1 MSVLSRG
8 VVRRLSIAGVAWLA
22 ACGGGDASTTP
33 TPNPNPNPTPTG
45 GFTLGV
51 GTTTPATVVQAGS
64 GSATVTIARTGTFT
78 GAVSLVLEGAP
89 TGVTL
94 ATTPVVIASGT
105 TSAVITVNATLNVPA
120 AVYPLTIRAQAT
132 GVADQTAPL
141 ALTVVTRPASI
152 SLQRSTTAALS
163 ANAGGLPIT
172 FTVVINRIEF
182 LGDVTFTV
190 VSGLPAGV
198 TATFTAPTPGA
209 NSTGVQ
215 LAVGATTTPGAYTAE
230 LRATGT
236 GISPATLSVP
246 FTVLGPGSIVAGVS
260 RPIVSILQNGSGLTS
275 VTVARTNFS
284 GSVMLA
290 VSGLPAGVT
299 GTFDTNPI
307 GTNGATLNFSA
318 GPTVVPGTYQ
328 LTITATAPGVASG
341 VVGMT
346 LIVSAPPVGGN
357 TSVRFCGPASEIP
370 IWLGVQNGNSWTRV
384 TMGANNTFT
393 FDYPTIGSVAWVK
406 QYGADDFRVSVTS
419 ATRDEVALVAAGQ
432 CPSPSNRS
440 ATGIVAGLSAI
451 DQAQITF
458 GPRAPTVPPTFAS
471 PGFSITGLPDGAL
484 DLLAT
489 RSTIESG
496 ALVVNRV
503 LVQRAVNPAN
513 GASLGTLDFG
523 SSSAI
528 TPETKSITIQGG
540 AGGEQL
546 FSSVSLRSAG
556 GATISLGTTLFSS
569 GTSGAYRHVP
579 VSQLQAG
586 DFHSLQASASRTAS
600 GVTTTRSVTQTVASP
615 GVLTVPLGMVP
626 GEPNVFIISSDA
638 LRARFVSFI
647 PFQTDYT
654 RLYASGWFQQSG
666 TTRREIVVTV
676 TERLVSI
683 STGNLGT
690 NAEVRSPNFTS
701 APGFDPLWE
710 TRPGIPATFFVS
722 ASGWAADGGFG
733 APLADGVLT
742 RSYTKSGP
750 VP

>member
-1 MSVLSRG
+1 VSVFSRA
-8 VVRRLSIAGVAWLA
+8 VILRLSIAAVAWLA
-22 ACGGGDASTTP
+22 ACGGGDGSTTP
-33 TPNPNPNPTPTG
+33 TPNPNPTPNA
-45 GFTLGV
+45 GFTLSV
-51 GTTTPATVVQAGS
+51 GTTTPTTIVQAGS
-64 GSATVTIARTGTFT
+64 GTATVTIARIGSFT

-89 TGVTL
+89 AGVTL

-105 TSAVITVNATLNVPA
+105 TSAVITINATLNVPA

-141 ALTVVTRPASI
+141 SLTVVTRPASI

-163 ANAGGLPIT
+163 ANAGGVPIT
-172 FTVVINRIEF
+172 FTVIINRVEY
-182 LGDVTFTV
+182 LGEVTFAV
-190 VSGLPAGV
+190 ASGLPAGV
-198 TATFTAPTPGA
+198 TATFSAPTPGA

-215 LAVGATTTPGAYTAE
+215 FAIGAATTPGTYTAE

-275 VTVARTNFS
+275 VTVARTNFT
-284 GSVMLA
+284 GSVTLA
-290 VSGLPAGVT
+290 LSGLPAGVT

-318 GPTVVPGTYQ
+318 GPTVVPGTYP

-341 VVGMT
+341 VVVMT
-346 LIVSAPPVGGN
+346 LIVSAPTSGGN
-357 TSVRFCGPASEIP
+357 TSIRFCGPASEIP
-370 IWLGVQNGNSWTRV
+370 IWLGVQIGNSWTRV
-384 TMGANNTFT
+384 TIGANNTFT

-406 QYGADDFRVSVTS
+406 QYGADDFRITVTS

-432 CPSPSNRS
+432 CPSPSNRT
-440 ATGIVAGLSAI
+440 ATGIVAGLGAI
-451 DQAQITF
+451 DQVQLTF
-458 GPRAPTVPPTFAS
+458 GPRAPTIAPTFAS
-471 PGFSITGLPDGAL
+471 PAFSITGLPDGAL

-496 ALVVNRV
+496 AFIVNRV
-503 LVQRAVNPAN
+503 LMQRALNPSN

-523 SSSAI
+523 GSSAI
-528 TPETKSITIQGG
+528 IPETKSITIQGG

-546 FSSVSLRSAG
+546 FSSASLRSAG
-556 GATISLGTTLFSS
+556 GAMISLGTSIFASGSS
-569 GTSGAYRHVP
+569 GTYRHVP

-586 DFHSLQASASRTAS
+586 DFHSLQASASRSAG

-615 GVLTVPLGMVP
+615 GAITVPLGIVP
-626 GEPNVFIISSDA
+626 TEPNVFISSSDA
-638 LRARFVSFI
+638 LRARYVSYI

-654 RLYASGWFQQSG
+654 RLYSTGWFQQAG
-666 TTRREIVVTV
+666 GTRREIIVTV
-676 TERLVSI
+676 TERLAAITVGS
-683 STGNLGT
+683 LGT
-690 NAEVRSPNFTS
+690 NAEIKSPNFTS

-710 TRPGIPATFFVS
+710 TRPGVPATYFVS

-733 APLADGVLT
+733 APLADGVQT